1 MRKNIHLE
9 ELLQEAGLL
18 TQERLHEV
26 HADWV
31 HSGLKQLPYL
41 VRHQL
46 CQEEELAAVIC
57 QKTGI
62 ERYIP
67 AHFSPDKTLR
77 SLIPIE
83 NAQAA
88 EAVPLGLKNGVLQV
102 ATTDPLNINA
112 LDALERCANCEIEAV
127 LCLASELSR
136 LFGVVYGL
144 YGMGETETLS
154 GVPVAMQETVQ
165 PYGEER
171 APTFSINDDVDTYSP
186 EHSQVIQIV
195 NSILMRAVR
204 EGASDIHISP
214 ERDALQVRFRIDG
227 KLRPTPSPHWQ
238 LAPSIV
244 SRIKILG
251 KMDISTS
258 LAPQDGRFTM
268 HMDQHEINV
277 RVSCLPTIHGE
288 NVVMRL
294 LDMNAAHKYALDKLG
309 MDARDT
315 IEMIEPSFNQTQ
327 VQTQLDF
334 SFSEGLRALMRQ
346 DPDIIMVGEIRD
358 NETARIAVQAAFT
371 GHLVLAT
378 LHANDA
384 ATAVTRLVEMH
395 IEPFHIAAVLL
406 CTFAQ
411 RLVRTVCPHCATA
424 CNPAPEALRM
434 LGITSSEGT
443 FKHGTGCYHCGYTGY
458 LGRTGLFEV
467 LPVTAEIQQLILDRV
482 PSQRLVE
489 HAVHHNLMQ
498 TLLQDAARKVRAGRT
513 TAEEATHV
521 VRIA

>member
-1 MRKNIHLE
+1 
-9 ELLQEAGLL
+9 
-18 TQERLHEV
+18 
-26 HADWV
+26 
-31 HSGLKQLPYL
+31 
-41 VRHQL
+41 
-46 CQEEELAAVIC
+46 AVIC

-77 SLIPIE
+77 SLIPME

-315 IEMIEPSFNQTQ
+315 ATIQSVIHRPYGLILSTGPTGSGKSTSLYAILQQLNKPDRNIITLEDPVEYRVEGIRQ
-327 VQTQLDF
+327 VQLNEKADLTF
-334 SFSEGLRALMRQ
+334 ATGLRSILRQ